1 MPPNA
6 LTKAQKSI
14 QKFAEDII
22 SSLPK
27 VNNKTSKRKAFT
39 PEQVL
44 HHPDFVYPCPNPT
57 IVHSDTAVDISKLD
71 PEAFDLIGSKIIL
84 FGPDIFWHG
93 LVRITCPLC
102 GENAAPHGWCKTLR
116 RVKGLSHTFF
126 LVGRRY
132 KCVDCK
138 GGCSQLQ
145 LVAWQQ
151 ACLQLASCLQALFAT
166 RLFELS
172 VSVQQLCHTSRA
184 WLCLPSCCLTSL
196 QLNQDPPG
204 FDSGVV
210 PQC

>member
-44 HHPDFVYPCPNPT
+44 QHPDFVYPCPNPT

-145 LVAWQQ
+145 LVAWQR
-151 ACLQLASCLQALFAT
+151 ACLQLASYPQALLYEAVG
-166 RLFELS
+166 S
-172 VSVQQLCHTSRA
+172 VSQLNSSAIPPGFRTLGRA
-184 WLCLPSCCLTSL
+184 WLSTAYPAAGSAAWQACS
-196 QLNQDPPG
+196 
-204 FDSGVV
+204 
-210 PQC
+210 